1 MTSRDSRLMSRTL
14 PAGLTVTARVPASS
28 ANLGPGFDSLGM
40 ALGIYDEIEV
50 RSTDSGLTIRVE
62 GEGADDV
69 PWGPSHL
76 VVRAIERGLESAGVW
91 ADGLDVVC
99 RNVIPHSR
107 GLGSSAAAVVGG
119 LAAGC
124 ALAAKLD
131 PDLSAGADRLVQLAS
146 EFEGHPD
153 NAAASV
159 LGGVVVSWTETDRPA
174 DLGVDSDVVA
184 LEALTAGSVVPGDA
198 VSGGTIAEHPD
209 RRYRAVRLAAHPALH
224 PVVLI
229 PDERSSTAH
238 TRGLL
243 PETVPHGDAAFN
255 VSRAALAV
263 VALTQRPDLLMPA
276 TADRLHQAQRA
287 PALPLTTA
295 WITRLRAAGIAA
307 TVSGAGPTVLA
318 LGTEEFPSQLRELAA
333 ADGLRVIEPGLAEGV
348 RVG

>member
-1 MTSRDSRLMSRTL
+1 MTRTL
-14 PAGLTVTARVPASS
+14 PAELTATARVPAST

-50 RSTDSGLTIRVE
+50 RTTATGLSIRVE

-76 VVRAIERGLESAGVW
+76 VVRAIERGLEAAGVW

-99 RNVIPHSR
+99 RNAIPHSR
-107 GLGSSAAAVVGG
+107 GLGSSASAVVGG

-124 ALAAKLD
+124 ALAARFD
-131 PDLSAGADRLVQLAS
+131 PALAVQPDRLVQLAS

-159 LGGVVVSWTETDRPA
+159 LGGIVVSWTESA
-174 DLGVDSDVVA
+174 Q
-184 LEALTAGSVVPGDA
+184 PGE
-198 VSGGTIAEHPD
+198 VRS
-209 RRYRAVRLAAHPALH
+209 YRAVRLEPHATLR

-229 PDERSSTAH
+229 PQERSSTAH

-263 VALTQRPDLLMPA
+263 VALTERPDLLLPA
-276 TADRLHQAQRA
+276 TADRLHQGQRA

-295 WITRLRAAGIAA
+295 WIARLRAAGIAA

-318 LGTEEFPSQLRELAA
+318 LTTSGFPDDLREQAA
-333 ADGLRVIEPGLAEGV
+333 ADGLRVLEPGVADGVLAG
-348 RVG
+348 

>member
-1 MTSRDSRLMSRTL
+1 MNSRESQLMTRTL
-14 PAGLTVTARVPASS
+14 PAGLSVTARVPASS

-50 RSTDSGLTIRVE
+50 RTTDSGLNIRVE

-76 VVRAIERGLESAGVW
+76 VVRAIERGLEAAGVW

-107 GLGSSAAAVVGG
+107 GLGSSASAVVGG

-124 ALAAKLD
+124 GLAAKLD
-131 PDLSAGADRLVQLAS
+131 PALAIGSDQLVQLAS

-159 LGGVVVSWTETDRPA
+159 LGGIVVSWTETAA
-174 DLGVDSDVVA
+174 DATNDGAVA
-184 LEALTAGSVVPGDA
+184 LDHGRV
-198 VSGGTIAEHPD
+198 
-209 RRYRAVRLAAHPALH
+209 YRAVRLDPHPTLR

-229 PDERSSTAH
+229 PEERSSTAH

-243 PETVPHGDAAFN
+243 PEVVPHGDAAFN

-263 VALTQRPDLLMPA
+263 VALTQRTDLLLPA
-276 TADRLHQAQRA
+276 TADRLHQTQRA
-287 PALPLTTA
+287 PALPLTTE
-295 WITRLRAAGIAA
+295 WIARLRAAGIAA

-318 LGTEEFPSQLRELAA
+318 LGTSEFPAELRELAA
-333 ADGLRVIEPGLAEGV
+333 IDGLRVVEPGLAEGV
-348 RVG
+348 QVD

>member
-1 MTSRDSRLMSRTL
+1 MNSREAQLMTRTL
-14 PAGLTVTARVPASS
+14 PAGLSVTARVPASS

-50 RSTDSGLTIRVE
+50 RTTDSGLTIRVE

-76 VVRAIERGLESAGVW
+76 VVRAIERGLEAAGVW

-99 RNVIPHSR
+99 RNMIPHSR
-107 GLGSSAAAVVGG
+107 GLGSSASAVVGG

-124 ALAAKLD
+124 GLAAKLD
-131 PDLSAGADRLVQLAS
+131 PALATASDQLVQLAS

-159 LGGVVVSWTETDRPA
+159 LGGIVVSWTETAA
-174 DLGVDSDVVA
+174 D
-184 LEALTAGSVVPGDA
+184 AGIDGAAVPDHGR
-198 VSGGTIAEHPD
+198 V
-209 RRYRAVRLAAHPALH
+209 YRAVRLDPHPTLR

-229 PDERSSTAH
+229 PEERSSTAH

-243 PETVPHGDAAFN
+243 PEVVPHGDAAFN

-263 VALTQRPDLLMPA
+263 VALTRRPDLLLPA
-276 TADRLHQAQRA
+276 TADRLHQPQRA
-287 PALPLTTA
+287 PALPLTTR
-295 WITRLRAAGIAA
+295 WIARLRAAGIPA

-318 LGTEEFPSQLRELAA
+318 LGTSEFPTELRELAA
-333 ADGLRVIEPGLAEGV
+333 IDGLRVVEPGLAEGV
-348 RVG
+348 QVDCV

>member
-1 MTSRDSRLMSRTL
+1 MTRTL
-14 PAGLTVTARVPASS
+14 PAELTATARVPAST

-50 RSTDSGLTIRVE
+50 RTTGTGLSVRVE

-76 VVRAIERGLESAGVW
+76 VVRAIERGLEAAGVW

-99 RNVIPHSR
+99 RNAIPHSR
-107 GLGSSAAAVVGG
+107 GLGSSASAVVGG

-124 ALAAKLD
+124 ALAARFD
-131 PDLSAGADRLVQLAS
+131 PALAATPDRLVQLAS

-159 LGGVVVSWTETDRPA
+159 LGGIVVSWTESA
-174 DLGVDSDVVA
+174 Q
-184 LEALTAGSVVPGDA
+184 AGEVRS
-198 VSGGTIAEHPD
+198 
-209 RRYRAVRLAAHPALH
+209 YRAVRLEPHATLR

-229 PDERSSTAH
+229 PQERSSTAH

-263 VALTQRPDLLMPA
+263 VALTQRPDLLLPA
-276 TADRLHQAQRA
+276 TADRLHQGQRA

-295 WITRLRAAGIAA
+295 WIARLREAGIAA

-318 LGTEEFPSQLRELAA
+318 LTTSGFPDELREQAA
-333 ADGLRVIEPGLAEGV
+333 SDGLRVLEPGIAGGVLAG
-348 RVG
+348 

>member
-1 MTSRDSRLMSRTL
+1 MTRTL
-14 PAGLTVTARVPASS
+14 PAGLSVTARVPASS

-50 RSTDSGLTIRVE
+50 RTTSTGLTIRVE

-107 GLGSSAAAVVGG
+107 GLGSSASAVVGG

-124 ALAAKLD
+124 GLAAKFD
-131 PDLSAGADRLVQLAS
+131 PALTVDTDRLVQLAS

-159 LGGVVVSWTETDRPA
+159 LGGIVVSWSETDRHA
-174 DLGVDSDVVA
+174 DAG
-184 LEALTAGSVVPGDA
+184 LEGATV
-198 VSGGTIAEHPD
+198 EHHN
-209 RRYRAVRLAAHPALH
+209 RAYRAVRLTPHPALR

-229 PDERSSTAH
+229 PEDRSSTAH

-243 PETVPHGDAAFN
+243 PEVVPHGDAAFN

-263 VALTQRPDLLMPA
+263 VALTERPDLLMPA

-287 PALPLTTA
+287 PALPLTTT
-295 WITRLRAAGIAA
+295 WIARLRAAGIAA
-307 TVSGAGPTVLA
+307 TVSGAGPTILA
-318 LGTEEFPSQLRELAA
+318 LTTADFPVELREQAV
-333 ADGLRVIEPGLAEGV
+333 ADGLRVVEPGIAEGV
-348 RVG
+348 GVH

>member
-1 MTSRDSRLMSRTL
+1 MNSRETQLAPETESTPARARTL
-14 PAGLTVTARVPASS
+14 PAGIAVTARVPAST

-40 ALGIYDEIEV
+40 ALGLYDEIEV
-50 RSTDSGLTIRVE
+50 RTTDSGLTIRVE

-76 VVRAIERGLESAGVW
+76 VVRAIERGLEAAGVW

-107 GLGSSAAAVVGG
+107 GLGSSASAVVGG
-119 LAAGC
+119 LAVGS

-131 PDLSAGADRLVQLAS
+131 PELALDLDQQVQLAS

-159 LGGVVVSWTETDRPA
+159 LGGVVVSWTESAVETDSP
-174 DLGVDSDVVA
+174 
-184 LEALTAGSVVPGDA
+184 PGR
-198 VSGGTIAEHPD
+198 SYH
-209 RRYRAVRLAAHPALH
+209 AVRLAAHDALR

-229 PDERSSTAH
+229 PEERSSTAH

-263 VALTQRPDLLMPA
+263 VALTTRPDLLMSA
-276 TADRLHQAQRA
+276 TMDRLHQTQRA

-295 WITRLRAAGIAA
+295 WIARLRAAGIPA

-318 LGTEEFPSQLRELAA
+318 LCTSEFPAELAELAA
-333 ADGLRVIEPGLAEGV
+333 ADGLRVVEPGLAEGV
-348 RVG
+348 QVS

>member
-1 MTSRDSRLMSRTL
+1 MNSRESQLMTRTL
-14 PAGLTVTARVPASS
+14 PAGLSVTARVPASS

-50 RSTDSGLTIRVE
+50 RTTDSGLSIRVE

-76 VVRAIERGLESAGVW
+76 VVRAIERGLEAAGVW

-107 GLGSSAAAVVGG
+107 GLGSSASAVVGG

-124 ALAAKLD
+124 GLAAKLD
-131 PDLSAGADRLVQLAS
+131 PALAIGSDQLVQLAS

-159 LGGVVVSWTETDRPA
+159 LGGIVVSWTETAA
-174 DLGVDSDVVA
+174 DAANDGAVA
-184 LEALTAGSVVPGDA
+184 LDHGRV
-198 VSGGTIAEHPD
+198 
-209 RRYRAVRLAAHPALH
+209 YRAVRLDPHPTLR

-229 PDERSSTAH
+229 PEERSSTAH

-243 PETVPHGDAAFN
+243 PEVVPHGDAAFN

-263 VALTQRPDLLMPA
+263 VALTQRTDLLLPA
-276 TADRLHQAQRA
+276 TADRLHQTQRA
-287 PALPLTTA
+287 PALPLTTE
-295 WITRLRAAGIAA
+295 WIARLRAAGIAA

-318 LGTEEFPSQLRELAA
+318 LGTSEFPAELRELAA
-333 ADGLRVIEPGLAEGV
+333 IDGLRVVEPGLAEGV
-348 RVG
+348 QVD

>member
-1 MTSRDSRLMSRTL
+1 MF
-14 PAGLTVTARVPASS
+14 VTARVPASS

-50 RSTDSGLTIRVE
+50 RTTDSGLTIRVE

-107 GLGSSAAAVVGG
+107 GLGSSASAVVGG

-124 ALAAKLD
+124 ALAAQLD
-131 PDLSAGADRLVQLAS
+131 PALATGADQLVQLAA

-174 DLGVDSDVVA
+174 D
-184 LEALTAGSVVPGDA
+184 AGAD
-198 VSGGTIAEHPD
+198 GTSPAAPT
-209 RRYRAVRLAAHPALH
+209 RVYRAVRLDPHSALRA
-224 PVVLI
+224 VVLI
-229 PDERSSTAH
+229 PEERSSTAH

-243 PETVPHGDAAFN
+243 PEVVPHGDAAFN

-263 VALTQRPDLLMPA
+263 VALTQRPDLLLPA
-276 TADRLHQAQRA
+276 TADRLHQTQRA

-295 WITRLRAAGIAA
+295 WIHRLRAAGIAA

-318 LGTEEFPSQLRELAA
+318 LGTSEFPQELRELAA
-333 ADGLRVIEPGLAEGV
+333 ADGLRVVEPGLAQGV
-348 RVG
+348 QVG

>member
-1 MTSRDSRLMSRTL
+1 MTRTL
-14 PAGLTVTARVPASS
+14 PAGLSVTARVPASS

-50 RSTDSGLTIRVE
+50 RTTDSGLSIRVE

-76 VVRAIERGLESAGVW
+76 VVRAIERGLEAAGVW

-107 GLGSSAAAVVGG
+107 GLGSSASAVVGG

-124 ALAAKLD
+124 GLATKLD
-131 PDLSAGADRLVQLAS
+131 PALATGSDQLVQLAS

-159 LGGVVVSWTETDRPA
+159 LGGIVVSWTETAA
-174 DLGVDSDVVA
+174 D
-184 LEALTAGSVVPGDA
+184 AGNDGAAATDHGRV
-198 VSGGTIAEHPD
+198 
-209 RRYRAVRLAAHPALH
+209 YRAVRLDPHPTLR

-229 PDERSSTAH
+229 PEERSSTAH

-243 PETVPHGDAAFN
+243 PEVVPHGDAAFN

-263 VALTQRPDLLMPA
+263 VALTQRPDLLLPA
-276 TADRLHQAQRA
+276 TVDRLHQIQRA
-287 PALPLTTA
+287 PALPLTTS
-295 WITRLRAAGIAA
+295 WIARLRAAGIAA

-318 LGTEEFPSQLRELAA
+318 LGTSDFPAELRQLAA
-333 ADGLRVIEPGLAEGV
+333 IDGLRVVEPGLAEGV
-348 RVG
+348 QVH